1 MAELYEVK
9 EQEERVILVAVSTD
23 DNDDTV
29 NSVQELAELED
40 PELFEKRLSDLIC
53 DPEIDTDLFAT
64 AVQKVLISGYLSG
77 LSERKTNRIPDN
89 E

>member
-1 MAELYEVK
+1 M
-9 EQEERVILVAVSTD
+9 SDSSGNT
-23 DNDDTV
+23 
-29 NSVQELAELED
+29 NSFAQKIYGKCADALQELTELED
-40 PELFEKRLSDLIC
+40 PEMFEKRLSDLIR
-53 DPEIDTDLFAT
+53 DPEIDTDLFAA